1 MKGISLRK
9 APEKGYILAYFPGL
23 LVFKPYEIHE
33 GECVFCGWEALKD
46 RTPGECHLFDADTE
60 YRMIR
65 RESSGDSIELVLT
78 RDEEKLMDPNLL
90 YTQKVLVQEQFSK
103 EKDMPERLVIVNRYV
118 YSENDT
124 LILKNYRISV

>member
-1 MKGISLRK
+1 M
-9 APEKGYILAYFPGL
+9 
-23 LVFKPYEIHE
+23 
-33 GECVFCGWEALKD
+33 FCGREALKD
-46 RTPGECHLFDADTE
+46 RTPGEYHLFDADTE

-65 RESSGDSIELVLT
+65 RESSGDSIELMLT

-103 EKDMPERLVIVNRYV
+103 EKDMPERLVVVNRYA

-124 LILKNYRISV
+124 LVLKNYRISV